1 MCVYKCVYIY
11 IYIYIYI
18 YTHIYIHTHTV
29 NRRKKIIYMYCR
41 YTQREVRKAV
51 KSALAL
57 CNYAELTVHANCHH
71 RRESGKMPSTR
82 NFCRVCVCIY
92 IYMYTRARAHM
103 AEKFSRNARNKR
115 VWYFVWD
122 IKPACFSRL
131 ILPYEISYERS
142 RVRASTEQRAWRFPG

>member
-1 MCVYKCVYIY
+1 VCTSVYIY

-18 YTHIYIHTHTV
+18 YTYTHIQV

-82 NFCRVCVCIY
+82 NFCRVCVYIY
-92 IYMYTRARAHM
+92 IYIYIYIYVHTRARTHGGEVL
-103 AEKFSRNARNKR
+103 EKREKQAGLIFRLGYQARLFLAFDSS
-115 VWYFVWD
+115 V
-122 IKPACFSRL
+122 
-131 ILPYEISYERS
+131 
-142 RVRASTEQRAWRFPG
+142 